1 MSNYIQFDLVIEG
14 LENYTKDRL
23 KEIKA
28 NFEKI
33 AEQISDEL
41 AIEPSFI
48 IEENFIYFDRKWS
61 EREADLSEFSKLYP
75 DLKITLNEVLS
86 EWDANIYNAFY
97 KVYCKNGKIE
107 IVQGR
112 VEFPKTKLW

>member
-1 MSNYIQFDLVIEG
+1 MSNYTQFDLVIEG
-14 LENYTKDRL
+14 LENYPKDRL
-23 KEIKA
+23 KEIRT

-48 IEENFIYFDRKWS
+48 IEENFLYFDGKWS
-61 EREADLSEFSKLYP
+61 EREADLSEFSNLYP
-75 DLKITLNEVLS
+75 DLKIVLNEVLS
-86 EWDANIYNAFY
+86 DLDANIYNAFY
-97 KVYCKNGKIE
+97 KVYCKNGNIE